1 MTSVGPWPMI
11 RMSVKTGIY
20 GAREMAQRICMPS
33 THIKA
38 RASAILVT
46 QEVETGVDWL
56 ARHAESASSGFG
68 ERPCLSEVD
77 SDQHA
82 QHDPHTHTCAHARAN
97 TCTYLYPK
105 M

>member
-1 MTSVGPWPMI
+1 
-11 RMSVKTGIY
+11 
-20 GAREMAQRICMPS
+20 MPS